1 MAPRSHS
8 PDTAAGLTR
17 RQWLQGT
24 LALAAAGL
32 AGSQVLRAI
41 AQAPTESL
49 DAFMA
54 LSQALTARPAL
65 DRGVGTRLLAAL
77 GKSSADFAAQLRP
90 LAHALA
96 QPARLLGRA
105 PCREASLM
113 AQSEQTRQQAD
124 IVVVGSGVAGA
135 LVAYELARAGKSVLM
150 LEAGPRLPRWEI
162 VERFRNQADKMDF

>member
-1 MAPRSHS
+1 MAPRSHF

-32 AGSQVLRAI
+32 AGSQALRAI

-90 LAHALA
+90 LAQALA
-96 QPARLLGRA
+96 AARFPMRSRR
-105 PCREASLM
+105 PRCRFWKRGTWAWSTAM
-113 AQSEQTRQQAD
+113 SSRTSR
-124 IVVVGSGVAGA
+124 
-135 LVAYELARAGKSVLM
+135 R
-150 LEAGPRLPRWEI
+150 
-162 VERFRNQADKMDF
+162 